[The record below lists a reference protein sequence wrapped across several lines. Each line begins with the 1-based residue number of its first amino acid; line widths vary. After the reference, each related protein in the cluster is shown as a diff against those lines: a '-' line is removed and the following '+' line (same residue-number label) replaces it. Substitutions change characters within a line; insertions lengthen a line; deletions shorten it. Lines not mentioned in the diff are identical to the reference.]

1 MVYKRKLGGLEK
13 MSDKLHEYLKERL
26 LFLFDDSNG
35 LFSLLDDCD
44 DFSIKAYFMVELL
57 KNYGRIQR
65 TIKYVSNF
73 SHYQQ
78 RANDLDKKII
88 DRAKHDVIAHILP
101 HIKERIKKVD
111 STLDDYLN
119 YLNKLAPEQIE
130 DVETNME
137 ISDLALHNV
146 IIERDNIGLV
156 IEEIEKR
163 KWGSKAQ
170 IREVKNKLNRLDK
183 RLKEQFVLPPGLK
196 VFLDNYRA
204 SFGMKE
210 AGKYWWLD
218 MKAIDEVAA
227 KELAPFFEK
236 VRAVKKFYTP
246 TKECKRFDEHIIAG
260 YVDKTLPTDMRRE
273 FEKHLKSCNYCL
285 NQVLQVSHTK
295 EVFSKAKLSTTR
307 ELNKILEEAKEK
319 SQRAKEEKE
328 TLKELLQI
336 LTSLPESPPYPDRV
350 AERVEAAYPA
360 TPLLPI
366 GAFLISLITI
376 SGLRPKALA
385 YRGKKFEYEKEKL
398 IKEIF
403 REIDSP
409 KMLYKLLLKFLEGR
423 LEDKEIKRVLSK
435 LPPEVRQEFAR
446 KILSELLRQVPRED
460 LDLLKA
466 LLYLKVGKW
475 EKAKD
480 SFINLLGSEQKTLAL
495 RGCIWSAIKANRAR
509 FAMKQAKVLC
519 QSEKM
524 SIKPHQILQEA
535 RKQPP
540 DDFLRLNVDQEISL
554 KIKILNKVLTD
565 LNQRRD

>member
-13 MSDKLHEYLKERL
+13 MSDKLHEYLKERF

-130 DVETNME
+130 DIETNME

-260 YVDKTLPTDMRRE
+260 YVYKTLPDDMRRE

-285 NQVLQVSHTK
+285 NQILEVSHTK
-295 EVFSKAKLSTTR
+295 EVFAKA
-307 ELNKILEEAKEK
+307 ELRMTKELEEILKKAKEK
-319 SQRAKEEKE
+319 SQRAKEKVKGLTAVIIVKYSKRGLIIIIKE
-328 TLKELLQI
+328 GKFLVVAPHYLRPRFLARFPGIIASSIIAGAGVTRGLVAEATLRDQNVISEEVDNRRIEITLSQRKERKECEIRVSVRDKKTKKELKDIRVFLYKNAREI
-336 LTSLPESPPYPDRV
+336 ESIVTEKKNSFDEL
-350 AERVEAAYPA
+350 AG
-360 TPLLPI
+360 I
-366 GAFLISLITI
+366 G
-376 SGLRPKALA
+376 K
-385 YRGKKFEYEKEKL
+385 YKL
-398 IKEIF
+398 IFKEH
-403 REIDSP
+403 
-409 KMLYKLLLKFLEGR
+409 
-423 LEDKEIKRVLSK
+423 DK
-435 LPPEVRQEFAR
+435 
-446 KILSELLRQVPRED
+446 
-460 LDLLKA
+460 
-466 LLYLKVGKW
+466 
-475 EKAKD
+475 
-480 SFINLLGSEQKTLAL
+480 
-495 RGCIWSAIKANRAR
+495 R
-509 FAMKQAKVLC
+509 FAEVEL
-519 QSEKM
+519 SF
-524 SIKPHQILQEA
+524 QEMEVS
-535 RKQPP
+535 K
-540 DDFLRLNVDQEISL
+540 
-554 KIKILNKVLTD
+554 
-565 LNQRRD
+565 